1 MFLNSVTHFNQQR
14 MKVFRQS
21 KYRFDL
27 LTSIALRLAYGI
39 VILGVLTPGIQGWS
53 AEPSTSR
60 NVTIAIVQ
68 PQNVHAYQEAVNG
81 FLTTLSA
88 NFSSSVNI
96 MVYDSPEGLY
106 KTLKPLSDSAEQ
118 TGIDLIVTI
127 GTNATSEVSRTIQ
140 HLPIVFSMV
149 LDPETVVQHRRDMV
163 GASLNIPVE
172 LQLKFIKEILPAAKT
187 VGVIYD
193 PNRNTDYVQ
202 RLRAFAAP
210 LRLEI
215 KAFPVTSQKEIPQAL
230 NSVRAKTD
238 VLLGIVDNTVYT
250 SRTTEFIIRFTIQ
263 EQLPFIGLS
272 LSYVKAGALC
282 SLVFDNYD
290 IGRQTA
296 ELAQKILTGVS
307 PATLQITTP
316 EKLDIALNLRT
327 AKIVGVSIPKQ
338 IQRNAAIVYE

>member
-1 MFLNSVTHFNQQR
+1 
-14 MKVFRQS
+14 MKVFQQS
-21 KYRFDL
+21 KHRFGL
-27 LTSIALRLAYGI
+27 LMSIALRLAYGI
-39 VILGVLTPGIQGWS
+39 VILGVLTPGMQGWS
-53 AEPSTSR
+53 AESSASR
-60 NVTIAIVQ
+60 SVTIAIVQ
-68 PQNVHAYQEAVNG
+68 PQNVRAYQEAVNG
-81 FLTTLSA
+81 FLTTLRA
-88 NFSSSVNI
+88 KFSSSVNI

-106 KTLKPLSDSAEQ
+106 KTLKPSSGSTKQAE
-118 TGIDLIVTI
+118 IDLIVAI
-127 GTNATSEVSRTIQ
+127 GTNATSDISRII
-140 HLPIVFSMV
+140 HHIPIVFSMV
-149 LDPETVVQHRRDMV
+149 LDPETVVQHRRDIV

-172 LQLKFIKEILPAAKT
+172 FQLKFIKEILPAAKT

-193 PNRNTDYVQ
+193 PNRNTAYVQ
-202 RLRAFAAP
+202 RLHSIASPFH
-210 LRLEI
+210 LKI
-215 KAFPVTSQKEIPQAL
+215 KTFPVTSQKDIPQAL
-230 NSVRAKTD
+230 SNVKAQTD

-250 SRTTEFIIRFTIQ
+250 SRTTEFIIRFTVQ

-296 ELAQKILTGVS
+296 ELAQKILAGVS

-327 AKIVGVSIPKQ
+327 ANIIGVSIPKQ

>member
-1 MFLNSVTHFNQQR
+1 
-14 MKVFRQS
+14 MKAFHQS
-21 KYRFDL
+21 KYRVSL
-27 LTSIALRLAYGI
+27 LTNMALRLVYGI
-39 VILGVLTPGIQGWS
+39 VMFGVLTPGIQGWS
-53 AEPSTSR
+53 AEPSAAR

-81 FLTTLSA
+81 FLTTLRA
-88 NFSSSVNI
+88 NFSSPVNI
-96 MVYDSPEGLY
+96 IEYDSPEGLY
-106 KTLKPLSDSAEQ
+106 KTLKPSSDSAERAE
-118 TGIDLIVTI
+118 IDLIVAI
-127 GTNATSEVSRTIQ
+127 GTNAAAEISKTIQ
-140 HLPIVFSMV
+140 HIPIVFSMV
-149 LDPETVVQHRRDMV
+149 LDPETVLQHRRDMV

-193 PNRNTDYVQ
+193 PNRNAEYVQ
-202 RLRAFAAP
+202 RLHAAAAP
-210 LRLEI
+210 FRLEI
-215 KAFPVTSQKEIPQAL
+215 KTFPVTSQKDIPQAL
-230 NSVRAKTD
+230 DSVRAQTD

-250 SRTTEFIIRFTIQ
+250 SRTTEFIIRFTVQ

-296 ELAQKILTGVS
+296 ELAQKILAGVL
-307 PATLQITTP
+307 PAALQITTP

-327 AKIVGVSIPKQ
+327 AKIIGVSIPKQ